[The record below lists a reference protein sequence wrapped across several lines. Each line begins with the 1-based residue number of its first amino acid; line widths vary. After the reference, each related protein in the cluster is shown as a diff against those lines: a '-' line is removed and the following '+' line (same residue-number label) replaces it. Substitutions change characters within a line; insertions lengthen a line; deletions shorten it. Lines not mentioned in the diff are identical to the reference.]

1 MGTTTIATDDA
12 LAQDQ
17 FLGHPKGLY
26 ICFLTEMW
34 ERFSFYGMRSL
45 LIFYLTQHFLF
56 DADGMAADIYGS
68 YMAMVYALPVI
79 GGFLADRYLGFRK
92 AVVFG
97 GVLLVLGHLGMAIEG
112 RPAQLLADGS
122 IVRDRV
128 SLQMLFLSLSLIIV
142 GVGFLKPN
150 ISSIVGRLYGK
161 DDPRRDSGFTIFY
174 MGINLGAASA
184 AIIVGYLGQSPDWGW
199 SWGFGLAGV
208 GMVGG
213 LATFLYGQKYLHGHA
228 NPADPEKLLQPS
240 PIPGLNK
247 EYAIYLGG
255 LFGVLASWQIVQHH
269 HMVLGLLGTTS
280 VALVLGLM
288 WFMLKYCDKI
298 ERDRML
304 VAIVLVFF
312 SVFFWS
318 LFEQAGTSMNL
329 FADQVVDRS
338 VLGITLQA
346 SQFQSLDA
354 IFILLLGP
362 LFAIAWVALS
372 KRGLEPSTPV
382 KFGLGIVQVG
392 LSFFVLVLGIS
403 TANEAHQVALI
414 WLVLAY
420 LLHTTGELS
429 LSPVGLS
436 MITKLSVQR
445 VVGLMMGAWFLASAG
460 AGFVAAQI
468 SKLVHIDATAGKID
482 DPVQALAGYSDLFYS
497 VAWVGIVVGAFA
509 LLVSPLLR
517 KRMHGIH

>member
-1 MGTTTIATDDA
+1 MSSTTIAVDDA
-12 LAQDQ
+12 LAHDQ
-17 FLGHPKGLY
+17 FMGHPKGLY

-34 ERFSFYGMRSL
+34 ERFSFYGMRGL

-97 GVLLVLGHLGMAIEG
+97 GILLSLGHMGMAIEG
-112 RPAQLLADGS
+112 EPARALADGS
-122 IVRDRV
+122 IVRDGF
-128 SLQMLFLSLSLIIV
+128 SLQIFFLSLSLIIV

-150 ISSIVGRLYGK
+150 ISTIVGRLYGE
-161 DDPRRDSGFTIFY
+161 DDPRRDGGFTIFY
-174 MGINLGAASA
+174 MGINLGAAAA

-208 GMVGG
+208 GMIGG
-213 LATFLYGQKYLHGHA
+213 LITFLYGQKFLHGHA
-228 NPADPEKLLQPS
+228 DPGDPELLLQPS
-240 PIPGLNK
+240 PIPGINK
-247 EYAIYLGG
+247 ERAVYLGG
-255 LFGVLASWQIVQHH
+255 LLGILASWQIVQHH
-269 HMVLGLLGTTS
+269 VMVLGLLGTTS
-280 VALVLGLM
+280 AILVLGLM
-288 WFMLKYCDKI
+288 WFVMKHCDKI
-298 ERDRML
+298 ERDRMF

-329 FADQVVDRS
+329 FADQVLDRT
-338 VLGITLQA
+338 LFGIEIQA
-346 SQFQSLDA
+346 SQFQSLNS

-362 LFAIAWVALS
+362 LFAMGWVALS
-372 KRGLEPSTPV
+372 KRGLEPTTPV

-392 LSFFVLVLGIS
+392 LGFFALVMGIS
-403 TANEAHQVALI
+403 VANEAHQVAMI

-436 MITKLSVQR
+436 MITKLSVPR

-460 AGFVAAQI
+460 AEFVAAQI
-468 SKLVHIDATAGKID
+468 SKLVHIDATAGEIA
-482 DPVQALAGYSDLFYS
+482 DPVQALAGYSELFRS
-497 VAWVGIVVGAFA
+497 VAWVGIAVGVFA